1 MTMHSEKSMEERLTA
16 FYEKH
21 DPSMIPEVKRV
32 MHNIRV
38 RGEAW
43 YHETWMHKYGE
54 SIFDSK
60 PEVIMPPKKE
70 ATLEDRLTEFYR
82 KHNPTANIPVIME
95 NLRVLGEQWL
105 YDLQMEKYKE
115 SVFEKRP
122 ERTNALTALEYRLT
136 EFYNKH
142 NPMANIPAIME
153 NIRVLGEQWL
163 YDMQMEKYK
172 ESVFE
177 KRPERTITLTALE
190 HRLTE
195 FYNKHNPMANIPAIM
210 ENLRVFGEQMMHDAM
225 MEKYGASIFEK
236 RPESSSG
243 TTADHLLEYRLKKF
257 YQTHNQAMIDEIP
270 AMIKGIR
277 EYGERHYHM
286 EMMKKYGASIFDYP
300 ERSVNAMKTVLE
312 MTKDAMKTVPATK
325 DSKETTST
333 IETLEERLIA
343 TPVTTMIRHAM
354 NTLKIGFIIAMN
366 FILFM
371 LSVRYLY
378 FAYTLGMFGRAA
390 CFLNPSCPLST
401 ALGT

>member
-1 MTMHSEKSMEERLTA
+1 
-16 FYEKH
+16 
-21 DPSMIPEVKRV
+21 

-70 ATLEDRLTEFYR
+70 ATMEDRLTEFYR
-82 KHNPTANIPVIME
+82 KHNPSMSIPVVMD

-122 ERTNALTALEYRLT
+122 ESSTGTTDHILEYRLRK
-136 EFYNKH
+136 FYDKH
-142 NPMANIPAIME
+142 NPAKIP
-153 NIRVLGEQWL
+153 
-163 YDMQMEKYK
+163 
-172 ESVFE
+172 
-177 KRPERTITLTALE
+177 
-190 HRLTE
+190 
-195 FYNKHNPMANIPAIM
+195 
-210 ENLRVFGEQMMHDAM
+210 
-225 MEKYGASIFEK
+225 
-236 RPESSSG
+236 
-243 TTADHLLEYRLKKF
+243 
-257 YQTHNQAMIDEIP
+257 EIP

-300 ERSVNAMKTVLE
+300 ETLN
-312 MTKDAMKTVPATK
+312 

-343 TPVTTMIRHAM
+343 TPVTTMVRHAM

-371 LSVRYLY
+371 ISVRYLY

>member
-1 MTMHSEKSMEERLTA
+1 
-16 FYEKH
+16 
-21 DPSMIPEVKRV
+21 
-32 MHNIRV
+32 
-38 RGEAW
+38 
-43 YHETWMHKYGE
+43 
-54 SIFDSK
+54 
-60 PEVIMPPKKE
+60 
-70 ATLEDRLTEFYR
+70 
-82 KHNPTANIPVIME
+82 ME

-122 ERTNALTALEYRLT
+122 EHTNALTALEYRLT

-177 KRPERTITLTALE
+177 KRPE
-190 HRLTE
+190 
-195 FYNKHNPMANIPAIM
+195 
-210 ENLRVFGEQMMHDAM
+210 
-225 MEKYGASIFEK
+225 ASD
-236 RPESSSG
+236 G

-312 MTKDAMKTVPATK
+312 MTKDAMKTIP
-325 DSKETTST
+325 ETTT
-333 IETLEERLIA
+333 VLAT
-343 TPVTTMIRHAM
+343 TPVSFMYHVRECVHWI
-354 NTLKIGFIIAMN
+354 KIGAL
-366 FILFM
+366 LFWYM
-371 LSVRYLY
+371 LVCVVWLRMTYHVYQS
-378 FAYTLGMFGRAA
+378 GMFGRLG
-390 CFLNPSCPLST
+390 CFVNPTCPLDSV
-401 ALGT
+401 L